1 MVGFFF
7 VLLKKI
13 KAVTV
18 NLLYFIINKHLT
30 SEAGMKRTSICCLV
44 VTLFTFILSGCS
56 STTLTGSWR
65 SPEQIN
71 TVKKVYIVGVSK
83 QETSRRSFEDGF
95 GQKLQAHGVETV
107 SSYKDLKN
115 NQEASLELI
124 TEKVKANGADALLL
138 TRVLSQRT
146 EAVVNPGRV
155 SGYSSPSHYG
165 RGGYR
170 PEPYYRNYRSY
181 YDRRYEMT
189 YEPATI
195 SQFSVVTM
203 ESNLYDSASGELI
216 WSAQLETVL
225 DSTLQ
230 KLIRDFIEVV
240 TKDLLDQGVI

>member
-1 MVGFFF
+1 
-7 VLLKKI
+7 
-13 KAVTV
+13 
-18 NLLYFIINKHLT
+18 
-30 SEAGMKRTSICCLV
+30 
-44 VTLFTFILSGCS
+44 
-56 STTLTGSWR
+56 
-65 SPEQIN
+65 
-71 TVKKVYIVGVSK
+71 
-83 QETSRRSFEDGF
+83 
-95 GQKLQAHGVETV
+95 
-107 SSYKDLKN
+107 
-115 NQEASLELI
+115 
-124 TEKVKANGADALLL
+124 L
-138 TRVLSQRT
+138 TRILNQRT
-146 EAVVNPGRV
+146 EEVVNPGRV
-155 SGYSSPSHYG
+155 SGYSSPSYYG

-225 DSTLQ
+225 DGTMQ

>member
-1 MVGFFF
+1 
-7 VLLKKI
+7 
-13 KAVTV
+13 
-18 NLLYFIINKHLT
+18 
-30 SEAGMKRTSICCLV
+30 MKTMPIWCLIV
-44 VTLFTFILSGCS
+44 VLFTFMLSGCS

-65 SPEQIN
+65 SPDHVN

-95 GQKLQAHGVETV
+95 GQKLQAHGVKTV

-115 NQEASLELI
+115 NQEASLDLI

-138 TRVLSQRT
+138 TRILSQRT
-146 EAVVNPGRV
+146 EEVVNPGRV
-155 SGYSSPSHYG
+155 SGYSSPPYYG

-195 SQFSVVTM
+195 SQFSVITM

-225 DSTLQ
+225 DGTMQ

>member
-1 MVGFFF
+1 MNTMSSWF
-7 VLLKKI
+7 LI
-13 KAVTV
+13 
-18 NLLYFIINKHLT
+18 
-30 SEAGMKRTSICCLV
+30 
-44 VTLFTFILSGCS
+44 VTLLLFTITGCS

-71 TVKKVYIVGVSK
+71 PVKKVYIVGVSK
-83 QETSRRSFEDGF
+83 QNTSRRSFEDGF
-95 GQKLQAHGVETV
+95 GQKLQAYGVETV

-115 NQEASLELI
+115 NQEASLDYI

-138 TRVLSQRT
+138 TRILGKRT
-146 EAVVNPGRV
+146 EEVVNPGRV
-155 SGYSSPSHYG
+155 SGYSSPSYYG

-181 YDRRYEMT
+181 YNRRYEMI

-195 SQFSVVTM
+195 SQFSVVTV
-203 ESNLYDSASGELI
+203 ESNLYEAASGELI

-225 DSTLQ
+225 DGTMQ